1 MYLNYITIEK
11 YLHRFFA
18 TIVSLAFFSIAVA
31 QVKFSTIVNERQPG
45 LGDYIQV
52 EYTIEN
58 AKVVENIEPPNFKDF
73 RLIQGPMQST
83 GMSYIN
89 GVMFQYKSI
98 SFILQPA
105 VKGKLVIPG
114 AVAVVDG
121 KTMRSAPVTIE
132 VKSSGSNKSN
142 NNRNNNPLP
151 GLSPSFMDEEPQVDE
166 EYILKQGESV
176 AEKVKKNLFVK
187 TEVNKTTCYEGEPIM
202 ATFKLCSRLKSESKV
217 LKRPSLNGFSVYD
230 MIEPESNRPTVQ
242 NINGK
247 PFNVHIIRQTQLIP
261 LQSGTFNID
270 PVELDNKVK
279 FVRQGASRARNPE
292 SRMQQLLDEFM
303 NDGMRGVVEEHS
315 FTLASKPVTI
325 TVKPL
330 PVANKPASFNG
341 AVGKF
346 TMKASL
352 KNKMASAGE
361 EISLRVTIS
370 GAGNLSVIN
379 PPVILLPDGMEA
391 FDPVIKDKVDKSIYP
406 LSGSK
411 TFDYTFVANDSG
423 TYKIPAVEFSYFN
436 PAENLYK
443 TDRSDSFVIKVT
455 PAVRKKRNLFSN
467 SSPANAIASNNW
479 ADSVPIRSILWIVAV
494 LFVGGL
500 GIYQWKKGRKKV
512 IKTAPPVAVQRTA
525 DLEKETARMFR
536 DPLEGARWQ
545 LQQGNSQEFYNE
557 INRSIWNIL
566 SEKITMPSTELNKFN
581 IIAQLQHKGA
591 DSGTIFRLQSLFNE
605 CEIALY
611 TPVHSAT
618 DMENSLQKA
627 EAVIRDLQLAFA

>member
-1 MYLNYITIEK
+1 MYLNYTAIEK
-11 YLHRFFA
+11 YIHHFLA
-18 TIVSLAFFSIAVA
+18 IIVGLAFSSSAVA
-31 QVKFSTIVNERQPG
+31 QVKFSTIVNERHPG
-45 LGDYIQV
+45 LSDYIQV

-58 AKVVENIEPPNFKDF
+58 AKVVENIDPPSFKDF

-98 SFILQPA
+98 SFILQPT
-105 VKGKLVIPG
+105 VKGKLIIPG
-114 AVAVVDG
+114 AVAVADG
-121 KTMRSAPVTIE
+121 KTIRSEPVTIE
-132 VKSSGSNKSN
+132 VKSAGSNKSN
-142 NNRNNNPLP
+142 NNRNNSPLP
-151 GLSPSFMDEEPQVDE
+151 GLSPSFQDEEPQVDE

-230 MIEPESNRPTVQ
+230 MIEPEANRPSVQ
-242 NINGK
+242 NINGR

-279 FVRQGASRARNPE
+279 FVRQAASRPRNPE

-303 NDGMRGVVEEHS
+303 NEGMRGSVEEHS
-315 FTLASKPVTI
+315 FTLASKPITI

-330 PVANKPASFNG
+330 PVANKPAGFNG

-346 TMKASL
+346 IMKASL
-352 KNKMASAGE
+352 KNKTVSAGE
-361 EISLRVTIS
+361 EISLRVTIN

-379 PPVILLPDGMEA
+379 PPIISLPEGMEA
-391 FDPVIKDKVDKSIYP
+391 FDPVIKDKIDKSIYP

-423 TYKIPAVEFSYFN
+423 MYKIPAVEFSYFN
-436 PAENLYK
+436 PAENMYK
-443 TDRSDSFVIKVT
+443 TERSDSFVVKVT
-455 PAVRKKRNLFSN
+455 PAVRKKRNLWSN
-467 SSPANAIASNNW
+467 RSPANSVVSNSWLDN
-479 ADSVPIRSILWIVAV
+479 VPISGILWILAVA
-494 LFVGGL
+494 FVAGL

-512 IKTAPPVAVQRTA
+512 IKPAPPVVIQTNSV
-525 DLEKETARMFR
+525 LEKETARMFR

-545 LQQGNSQEFYNE
+545 LHQGNSQEFYNE

-566 SEKITMPSTELNKFN
+566 SEKIKMPSTELNKFN
-581 IIAQLQHKGA
+581 IIAQLQHRGA
-591 DSGTIFRLQSLFNE
+591 DSGMIFRLQSLFNE

-627 EAVIRDLQLAFA
+627 EAVIKDLQVAFT